1 MHPLNSNL
9 LHSGSLFSIVA
20 SAQVFSSVAS
30 TAFYPNVFPLT
41 LRLGLRPGTSYLIM
55 AAMCA
60 VPAPLLM
67 YAVHAAPTHC
77 MPPLNIILTSQPF
90 VVAVCY

>member
-1 MHPLNSNL
+1 MKLSKWTYSINTL
-9 LHSGSLFSIVA
+9 FHSGSLFSIVA

-41 LRLGLRPGTSYLIM
+41 LHLGLRPGTSYLIM

-60 VPAPLLM
+60 VPLPLLV
-67 YAVHAAPTHC
+67 YVVYTALTHA
-77 MPPLNIILTSQPF
+77 L
-90 VVAVCY
+90 

>member
-1 MHPLNSNL
+1 MHAPTPIVISSI
-9 LHSGSLFSIVA
+9 HSGSLFSIVA

-67 YAVHAAPTHC
+67 YAVHAAPTL
-77 MPPLNIILTSQPF
+77 PPLNVILTPQPF
-90 VVAVCY
+90 VVAV